1 MGNDKNV
8 PKLRFPGFTDTWE
21 QRKFDEWGDFYYGH
35 SCPKWS
41 VTEDATTPCIRY
53 GELYTKFGAK
63 IDKVYSY
70 TNMPPEKLRFSKGT
84 EVLIPRVGEDPMDY
98 NHCTWLSLKGVA
110 IGEMISVFNT
120 DQDPL
125 FSATMFNATLQKE
138 FAIRV
143 EGGSVTNLYF
153 DKLRNI
159 DISYPSLQEQKKIA
173 AFFENIDYLITLHQ
187 RKNDEMKA
195 LKKCMLQKMFPKKG
209 EKVPEIRFPEFTD
222 DWEQRKLL
230 DCLTQPISDGP
241 HETPDLVDEGIP
253 FISVDAIVD
262 NKIDFERKRGYITE
276 KYDLECRKK
285 YSPQRDDVYLVKSGS
300 TVGKVAIV
308 ETDERFNIWSP
319 LAAMRPNKEIL
330 VPKYL
335 YYFLQLDDIQDEVS
349 AKSKGGTQPNL
360 SMRILEKF
368 IVRLPDVDEQK
379 KISDAL
385 SNLDNLITLHQ
396 RKLDQIKLYKEY
408 LLQNMF
414 V

>member
-1 MGNDKNV
+1 MAK
-8 PKLRFPGFTDTWE
+8 PKIRFKGYGDDWE

-41 VTEDATTPCIRY
+41 VTEDATIPCIRY

-98 NHCTWLSLKGVA
+98 NHCTWLSLKDVA

-159 DISYPSLQEQKKIA
+159 DISYPSLAEQKKIA
-173 AFFENIDYLITLHQ
+173 AFFE
-187 RKNDEMKA
+187 
-195 LKKCMLQKMFPKKG
+195 
-209 EKVPEIRFPEFTD
+209 
-222 DWEQRKLL
+222 
-230 DCLTQPISDGP
+230 
-241 HETPDLVDEGIP
+241 
-253 FISVDAIVD
+253 
-262 NKIDFERKRGYITE
+262 
-276 KYDLECRKK
+276 
-285 YSPQRDDVYLVKSGS
+285 
-300 TVGKVAIV
+300 
-308 ETDERFNIWSP
+308 
-319 LAAMRPNKEIL
+319 
-330 VPKYL
+330 
-335 YYFLQLDDIQDEVS
+335 
-349 AKSKGGTQPNL
+349 
-360 SMRILEKF
+360 
-368 IVRLPDVDEQK
+368 
-379 KISDAL
+379 
-385 SNLDNLITLHQ
+385 NLDNLITLHQ
-396 RKLDQIKLYKEY
+396 RKCDETKKLKKYMLQKMFPQNGSKKPEIRLEGFTDDWEQRKLGDVAKYRNGKAHESDIDDNGKYIVVNSKFVSTDGEVKKYSNNQIEPLMKNEIAFVLSDVPNGRAIARTFLVDKSNKYTLNQRIAGITPLDETYPYFLHILMNRNRYFLSFDDGAKQTNLSVSDVMNFEEMYPSYDEQKRIGKFFNNLDNLITLHQNKCEELKKLKKFM
-408 LLQNMF
+408 LQNMF